1 MTEFPVKGL
10 KDVLDTLSQL
20 GQRVETQAIRSG
32 LTAAAGV
39 VRDEAR
45 LRAPRVTGLTA
56 ASIRSGSPRKRQDG
70 NFSITVSAKGN
81 RHAFIAY
88 FIEYGVG
95 PHLISARGQG
105 GVTVGGQLMPARRAT
120 RMAFRDGLSSDV
132 ASRSLKI
139 GDQFVGPVVTHPG
152 FAPRPFLR
160 PALESKAQE
169 AIAAFRAKIVAVVE
183 KKTGFNIEEGLAA

>member
-1 MTEFPVKGL
+1 MNEFPVKGL
-10 KDVLDTLSQL
+10 NEVLATLGQL
-20 GQRVETQAIRSG
+20 GKRIETQAIRSG

-56 ASIRSGSPRKRQDG
+56 ASIRSGSARKRQDG
-70 NFSITVSAKGN
+70 SYSITVSAKGN
-81 RHAFIAY
+81 GHAFIAY

-120 RMAFRDGLSSDV
+120 KMAFRDGLTSDV
-132 ASRSLKI
+132 ASRSLRI
-139 GDQFVGPVVTHPG
+139 GDQFVGPVVHHPG
-152 FAPRPFLR
+152 FGPRPFLR

-169 AIAAFRAKIVAVVE
+169 AVQAFRARIVAVVE
-183 KKTGFNIEEGLAA
+183 KKTGFNIEESLAA